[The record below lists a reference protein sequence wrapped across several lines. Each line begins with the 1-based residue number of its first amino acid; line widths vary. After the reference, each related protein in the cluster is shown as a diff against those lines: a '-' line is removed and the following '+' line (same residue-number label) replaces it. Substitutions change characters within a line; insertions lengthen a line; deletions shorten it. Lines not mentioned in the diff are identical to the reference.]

1 MSIWVKTDDDI
12 GVMALDNIQLSARI
26 TPLEQKVKSLQAY
39 ESKNLA
45 INTTYC
51 STISSTYVRY
61 SKFGAIVVVEMYDVR
76 LKGGNSTDNVAIIA
90 SGLPKPALEY
100 TAALPINISRIKYPD
115 YARVRVQRSGVL
127 KLWYMG
133 TSVDGTDIQ
142 GMFTYIAAQ

>member
-51 STISSTYVRY
+51 STAVTSYIRY
-61 SKFGAIVVVEMYDVR
+61 TKFGSIVVVEMYDIR
-76 LKGGNSTDNVAIIA
+76 LKGGISTDNVAIIT
-90 SGLPKPALEY
+90 SGLPKPAVEY
-100 TAALPINISRIKYPD
+100 TAVLPTNVSRIKNTD
-115 YARVRVQRSGVL
+115 YARVRVRRSGVL
-127 KLWYMG
+127 KPWYMG
-133 TSVDGTDIQ
+133 VSIDGTDIQ

>member
-51 STISSTYVRY
+51 YTTSTSYVRY
-61 SKFGAIVVVEMYDVR
+61 SKFGAIVVVEIYDIS
-76 LKGGNSTDNVAIIA
+76 LKGGKSTDGVATIA
-90 SGLPKPALEY
+90 SGLPKPANEY
-100 TAALPINISRIKYPD
+100 TACIPANSLSKHVD
-115 YARVRVQRSGVL
+115 YTRVRIRKSGAL
-127 KLWYMG
+127 QPWYLG
-133 TSVDGTDIQ
+133 LTVDGANVNGLI
-142 GMFTYIAAQ
+142 TYIAAQ

>member
-26 TPLEQKVKSLQAY
+26 TLLEQKVKSLQAY

-51 STISSTYVRY
+51 STISSSYVRY
-61 SKFGAIVVVEMYDVR
+61 SKFGAIVVVEIYDIS
-76 LKGGNSTDNVAIIA
+76 LKGGKSTDDVAIIA
-90 SGLPKPALEY
+90 SGLPKPAVEY
-100 TAALPINISRIKYPD
+100 TAALPVNISHSKYPD
-115 YARVRVQRSGVL
+115 YARVRVRESGVL

>member
-1 MSIWVKTDDDI
+1 MSIWVKTDDDT

-76 LKGGNSTDNVAIIA
+76 LKGGKSTDNVAIIA
-90 SGLPKPALEY
+90 SGLPKPAVEY
-100 TAALPINISRIKYPD
+100 TAALPTNVSHIKNVD
-115 YARVRVQRSGVL
+115 YARVRVTQSGLL
-127 KLWYMG
+127 KPWYMG
-133 TSVDGTDIQ
+133 TSIDGTDIQ

>member
-51 STISSTYVRY
+51 STMSSTYARY
-61 SKFGAIVVVEMYDVR
+61 SKFGAIVVVEMYDIR
-76 LKGGNSTDNVAIIA
+76 LKGGKSTDNVAIIA
-90 SGLPKPALEY
+90 SGLPKPAVEY
-100 TAALPINISRIKYPD
+100 TAALPVNISHSKYLD
-115 YARVRVQRSGVL
+115 YARVRVQKSGVL
-127 KLWYMG
+127 KPWYMG
-133 TSVDGTDIQ
+133 TSIDGTDIQ